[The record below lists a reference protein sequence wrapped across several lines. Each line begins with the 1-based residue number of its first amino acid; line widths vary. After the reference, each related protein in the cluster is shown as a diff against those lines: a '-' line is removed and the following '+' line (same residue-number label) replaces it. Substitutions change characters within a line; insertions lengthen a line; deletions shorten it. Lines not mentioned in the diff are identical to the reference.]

1 VRLPAQN
8 FLATYWIAILIGLI
22 GLSRVMLGVHYVA
35 DVAGGFLLGGFW
47 LLVAFAIAEW
57 TRPEP
62 VS

>member
-1 VRLPAQN
+1 MRIA
-8 FLATYWIAILIGLI
+8 YWIAILVGLI
-22 GLSRVMLGVHYVA
+22 GLSRIMLGVHYVT
-35 DVAGGFLLGGFW
+35 DVAGGFLVGGFW